1 MFGRAAITLG
11 IGPHSRFNVYFAPV
25 PSMHVKSKTTLMNS
39 LLHFHELTTHPRLGS
54 RLLGVSASSPVCA
67 MIPDLKAVS
76 G

>member
-1 MFGRAAITLG
+1 MFGRATIRLG
-11 IGPHSRFNVYFAPV
+11 IGPHSSFNVYFAPV